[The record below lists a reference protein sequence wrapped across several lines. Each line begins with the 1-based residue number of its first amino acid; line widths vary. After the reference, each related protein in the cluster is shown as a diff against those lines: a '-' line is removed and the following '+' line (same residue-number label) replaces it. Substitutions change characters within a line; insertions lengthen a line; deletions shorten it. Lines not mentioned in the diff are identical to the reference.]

1 MMRLNIKSLSVGFLI
16 MIHFTSRPKDSI
28 TPFFVVKKNGRL
40 RLVLDCPAVN
50 QRFRDPPPLKMAAG
64 STWGNVN
71 LPPGETL
78 YIAQSDIKDY
88 LYSLPLPRHLQPFFC
103 LPGISVQ
110 ALGNWEVRADQIHGL
125 DALGMVYPMFVVTA
139 NSLGFHID

>member
-1 MMRLNIKSLSVGFLI
+1 

>member
-1 MMRLNIKSLSVGFLI
+1 MMRLNIKSLFVGFLI

-40 RLVLDCPAVN
+40 RLVLDCRAGN

-88 LYSLPLPRHLQPFFC
+88 FYSLPFPRHLQPFFC

-125 DALGMVYPMFVVTA
+125 DAGGMFYPMFVVTA